1 MKKILIVNANYYKKI
16 SENLIFSTK
25 KKLFNSKFKVS
36 ILEVPGAYEIPIAIS
51 KNIKKFDG
59 FVALGCVIKGQ
70 TPHFDLICS
79 SIFNT
84 ILSLSIKYNKPIGNG
99 VITALNL
106 KQAIQRSKKDN
117 SKIIPMLVFII
128 QREDCYGFTPNF
140 EKDPLY
146 SNELKKAYEL
156 GLTVKAVMLKMSP
169 KNVKYVK
176 EVPVIL

>member
-1 MKKILIVNANYYKKI
+1 MHL
-16 SENLIFSTK
+16 L
-25 KKLFNSKFKVS
+25 
-36 ILEVPGAYEIPIAIS
+36 
-51 KNIKKFDG
+51 
-59 FVALGCVIKGQ
+59 
-70 TPHFDLICS
+70 
-79 SIFNT
+79 
-84 ILSLSIKYNKPIGNG
+84 
-99 VITALNL
+99 
-106 KQAIQRSKKDN
+106 KDN

-128 QREDCYGFTPNF
+128 QRDDCYGFTPNF